1 MPTVAHHLLRTV
13 TRRCTMIVPTRGRG
27 VTGVLDVV
35 TGMLTVIR
43 RRRRGVRVV
52 VASGVIVDGVVV
64 MACVTLVVCVACA
77 IRVALANQN
86 D

>member
-1 MPTVAHHLLRTV
+1 
-13 TRRCTMIVPTRGRG
+13 MIVPTRGRG

-77 IRVALANQN
+77 IRVALARVVTRLRFLCSVG
-86 D
+86 

>member
-1 MPTVAHHLLRTV
+1 
-13 TRRCTMIVPTRGRG
+13 MIVPTRGRG

-52 VASGVIVDGVVV
+52 VASGVVVDGVVV
-64 MACVTLVVCVACA
+64 IARRTLMARVAGVTRG
-77 IRVALANQN
+77 IRVGVCPFLCVWGFGLV
-86 D
+86 DS